1 VADSLR
7 RASYRFQHG
16 GPSFLRYSRPL
27 SDASG
32 NKTLRKRSLSHRPH
46 RCCFNNLSG
55 GLLGL
60 LVEGQGKD
68 VEKLLV
74 LDLLV
79 RLDLLEVNLR
89 GATEHGEAVLGDGNG
104 GEESADGL
112 GIGRANDLVLA
123 DNATTDALDDTNLAG
138 ALVVKLTQ
146 REGESAELLL
156 DLAESGAGAGALEAV
171 GGLGPPVKGGAVGE
185 GLDLAVTSADAH
197 LDTPDLADLGHT
209 VTPDT
214 VTGCEDDLLVAL
226 NVVAVE
232 FPDGGV
238 LDEAAV
244 VALGEL
250 LEEVGDPGL
259 GEGLGGGGGLLLL
272 LVGASG
278 QKTRRH
284 HCAEHEL
291 LGVVGSEL
299 EVGGAASDLAANN
312 DGVADN
318 GTEAIDLGTE
328 LYLHSL
334 AGLEG
339 GLGLLRVGH
348 ERGVGSD
355 VCAGRNGARVGDTL
369 DDALALVDLGDL
381 LLEELVTLLADL
393 NDLGALG
400 APSWRMSQSRKRDE
414 CVIFV
419 GVPETAFRTF
429 SEMVAAVL
437 YLVRLYFESTLWL
450 FRRGMGGRKVAHVSG
465 LARV

>member
-1 VADSLR
+1 MADSLR
-7 RASYRFQHG
+7 RASNRFQHG

-27 SDASG
+27 SNASG
-32 NKTLRKRSLSHRPH
+32 KTLRERPFGHRPH
-46 RCCFNNLSG
+46 CCCFNNLSG

-89 GATEHGEAVLGDGNG
+89 GATEHGEAVLGDGNS

-123 DNATTDALDDTNLAG
+123 DNATTDALDDTDLAG
-138 ALVVKLTQ
+138 ALVVKLAE
-146 REGESAELLL
+146 REGESTELLL

-171 GGLGPPVKGGAVGE
+171 CGLGPPVKGGAVGE
-185 GLDLAVTSADAH
+185 GLDLAVASADAH

-209 VTPDT
+209 VTPDA

-272 LVGASG
+272 LLGAG
-278 QKTRRH
+278 CQKTSRH

-299 EVGGAASDLAANN
+299 QVGGAASDLAANN

-318 GTEAIDLGTE
+318 GTEAINLSTE
-328 LYLHSL
+328 LDLDSL

-355 VCAGRNGARVGDTL
+355 VCAGRNSARVGDTL

-381 LLEELVTLLADL
+381 LLEELVALLADL

-400 APSWRMSQSRKRDE
+400 APS
-414 CVIFV
+414 
-419 GVPETAFRTF
+419 
-429 SEMVAAVL
+429 
-437 YLVRLYFESTLWL
+437 
-450 FRRGMGGRKVAHVSG
+450 
-465 LARV
+465 

>member
-1 VADSLR
+1 MADSLR
-7 RASYRFQHG
+7 RASCRFQHG
-16 GPSFLRYSRPL
+16 FPSFLRYSLPL

-32 NKTLRKRSLSHRPH
+32 NKTLRECSLGHRPH
-46 RCCFNNLSG
+46 CCCFDNLSG

-89 GATEHGEAVLGDGNG
+89 GATEHGEAVLGDGNS

-123 DNATTDALDDTNLAG
+123 DNATTDALDDTDLAG
-138 ALVVKLTQ
+138 TLVVKLAE
-146 REGESAELLL
+146 REGESTELLL

-171 GGLGPPVKGGAVGE
+171 CGLGPPVKGGAVGE
-185 GLDLAVTSADAH
+185 GLDLAVASADAH
-197 LDTPDLADLGHT
+197 LDTPDLANLGHT
-209 VTPDT
+209 VTPDA

-232 FPDGGV
+232 FPDGSV

-259 GEGLGGGGGLLLL
+259 GEGFGGGGGLLLL
-272 LVGASG
+272 LLGAGG
-278 QKTRRH
+278 QKTSRH

-299 EVGGAASDLAANN
+299 QVGGAASDLAANN
-312 DGVADN
+312 DGVTDN
-318 GTEAIDLGTE
+318 GTEAIDLSTE
-328 LYLHSL
+328 LDLHSL

-348 ERGVGSD
+348 ERGVRSD
-355 VCAGRNGARVGDTL
+355 VCAGRNSARVGDTL
-369 DDALALVDLGDL
+369 DDALALVDLGNL
-381 LLEELVTLLADL
+381 LLEELVALLADL

-400 APSWRMSQSRKRDE
+400 APS
-414 CVIFV
+414 
-419 GVPETAFRTF
+419 
-429 SEMVAAVL
+429 
-437 YLVRLYFESTLWL
+437 
-450 FRRGMGGRKVAHVSG
+450 
-465 LARV
+465 

>member
-209 VTPDT
+209 VTPNT

-226 NVVAVE
+226 NVVAVK
-232 FPDGGV
+232 FPDSGV
-238 LDEAAV
+238 LDKVAV

-250 LEEVGDPGL
+250 LEKVGDPGL
-259 GEGLGGGGGLLLL
+259 GEGLGGGGSLLLL
-272 LVGASG
+272 LLGASG
-278 QKTRRH
+278 QKTSRQ
-284 HCAEHEL
+284 HCAENEL

-299 EVGGAASDLAANN
+299 QVGGAAGDLAANN
-312 DGVADN
+312 DGVADD
-318 GTEAIDLGTE
+318 GTEAIDLGTK
-328 LYLHSL
+328 LDLHRL

-339 GLGLLRVGH
+339 GLCLLRVGH
-348 ERGVGSD
+348 KRGVGSD
-355 VCAGRNGARVGDTL
+355 VCAGRNSGRVGDTL
-369 DDALALVDLGDL
+369 GDALALVDLGDL

-400 APSWRMSQSRKRDE
+400 APS
-414 CVIFV
+414 
-419 GVPETAFRTF
+419 
-429 SEMVAAVL
+429 
-437 YLVRLYFESTLWL
+437 
-450 FRRGMGGRKVAHVSG
+450 
-465 LARV
+465 